1 MCRFLAAACWLILVV
16 TVSAQT
22 DRGSLSGTVSYA
34 SGLIVPDAPVQAKH
48 KETGA
53 IIRTV
58 SAADGGYVFADISA
72 GVYELSIAMPGC
84 SFDPFAG
91 DVTVR
96 AGQTTRLDVRLVDTL
111 NGQTLGDDP
120 CRIAD
125 MIRRRSR
132 VPSLPVRRFADGQPD
147 LSGAWLVSQDRF
159 PEQPAA
165 LPWAVGLA
173 KERVESNFKDAPHT
187 RCLPEGFPVPSAT
200 PPFLTKFVHTPALL
214 VILFEDVP
222 GFRQV
227 FLDGRDH
234 PVDPNPTWMGHSV
247 GKWEGDTLVVDT
259 IGFNDRSWIN
269 EYPHTEQ
276 LHMTERY
283 RRVDFGHLENRVTF
297 EDPGTFTK
305 PWNMNLTWDLAPQEE
320 LIEFVCENNKPE
332 HMVGK

>member
-1 MCRFLAAACWLILVV
+1 MPIDSRIQDGRRPLPRSVSLRIGVSGLLQYQLDGPAIELAQCIVVRHHTQAAFLVGRFCIMCRFLAAACWLILVV

-58 SAADGGYVFADISA
+58 SAADGGYVFADIRA

-125 MIRRRSR
+125 MIRRRST

-173 KERVESNFKDAPHT
+173 KERVESNF
-187 RCLPEGFPVPSAT
+187 
-200 PPFLTKFVHTPALL
+200 
-214 VILFEDVP
+214 
-222 GFRQV
+222 
-227 FLDGRDH
+227 
-234 PVDPNPTWMGHSV
+234 N
-247 GKWEGDTLVVDT
+247 
-259 IGFNDRSWIN
+259 
-269 EYPHTEQ
+269 
-276 LHMTERY
+276 
-283 RRVDFGHLENRVTF
+283 
-297 EDPGTFTK
+297 
-305 PWNMNLTWDLAPQEE
+305 
-320 LIEFVCENNKPE
+320 
-332 HMVGK
+332 